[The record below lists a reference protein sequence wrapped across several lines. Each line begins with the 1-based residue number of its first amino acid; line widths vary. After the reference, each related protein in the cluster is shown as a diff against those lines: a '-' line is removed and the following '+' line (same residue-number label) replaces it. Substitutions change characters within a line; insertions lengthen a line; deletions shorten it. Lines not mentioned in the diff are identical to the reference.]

1 MGKKERLKSRKKIEM
16 LFESGQRFTIAPF
29 LVYYLLHNEVKLP
42 TLQVGVSASKK
53 NFKKAVDRNRI
64 KRIIREAYRLQNQAL
79 KENIKL
85 HSNSLDLFIIY
96 TGKNI
101 PGYNVVS
108 EKLKPVLKKLEELY
122 AKG

>member
-1 MGKKERLKSRKKIEM
+1 M
-16 LFESGQRFTIAPF
+16 LFESGQRFTIVPF
-29 LVYYLLHNEVKLP
+29 LVYYRLHKEVELP

-53 NFKKAVDRNRI
+53 NFKKAVDRNRV

-79 KENIKL
+79 KENIKS

-101 PGYNVVS
+101 PEYNEVS